1 MAERNEAM
9 IKQPSGQVKRGC
21 DDTLTAERGS
31 TRILTM
37 DDRNELPFS
46 SRRAIHAATCDHAT
60 GMLQLVPVVGQL
72 GNVGILIGTITSIL
86 YCELVCI

>member
-31 TRILTM
+31 TQILTM
-37 DDRNELPFS
+37 DDRNEFPVS

-60 GMLQLVPVVGQL
+60 GMLPLVVGQL